1 MTQDAS
7 RLHWL
12 ELCCGL
18 LSCCWKKLAAVKQ
31 KMNWCCRLLQNAVV
45 TFRVQVLFDPLQN
58 SHFTTRSRGLSF
70 SLSQILNKWIQ
81 HCFCSSR
88 YHNVPLSSVSHLLSF
103 IIFPFYWTG
112 SDMAFSLRLC
122 WHWEEFYH
130 LMKLAVVPQTTHP
143 DVLVVHWGLLLFFF
157 FWFDPV
163 SAVLGGN
170 SWHSWKNCFLIL

>member
-1 MTQDAS
+1 MLQTVA
-7 RLHWL
+7 
-12 ELCCGL
+12 ECCGNL
-18 LSCCWKKLAAVKQ
+18 LCSS
-31 KMNWCCRLLQNAVV
+31 
-45 TFRVQVLFDPLQN
+45 PLWSHTN
-58 SHFTTRSRGLSF
+58 SQFTTRSPGLSF

-88 YHNVPLSSVSHLLSF
+88 YHNVPLSSVSRLLSF

-112 SDMAFSLRLC
+112 SDMTFSLRLC

-130 LMKLAVVPQTTHP
+130 LMKLAVVHQTTHP
-143 DVLVVHWGLLLFFF
+143 DVPVVHWGLPLSFF

-170 SWHSWKNCFLIL
+170 SWYSWKNGFLIL